1 MEIGHKIKA
10 VVPASIAEELELEAG
25 DILIAINGNRI
36 KDVFD
41 YHYYMNDEYLTVLI
55 QKADGEEWELEI
67 EKDFEDDLGLE
78 FEQGLMDEYRSC
90 HNKCIFCFIDQM
102 PPNMRETLYF
112 KDDDARLSFLQ
123 GNYITLTNLKE
134 QDIERII
141 KYKLSPVN
149 ISVQTMNPELRC
161 KMLHNRF
168 AGDSLSILKRF
179 ADAGI
184 EMNSQIVLCK
194 GYNDDEELEYSIAEL
209 VKLMPAMRSLSVV
222 PAGLTK
228 YREKLPK
235 IEKFTKEEAKTVL
248 EQIGKWQVKLFEEW
262 GTHFVFASDEWYLLA
277 EEEIPCEDFYE
288 GYGQIENGVG
298 MIRSLMQEVD
308 DYLEVLAEEKEKQ
321 NTNLPCD
328 RSIHKMVSLATGK
341 LAAPILEKI
350 VEKVNCIY
358 PNIRGKVY
366 MIENDFFGH
375 DITVAG
381 LLTGQDII
389 AQLKDKQLGD
399 YLILPQV
406 LLRDGEE
413 VLLDDLTVSD
423 LERELNI
430 KIRIAGSDGKSLID
444 TIIES
449 Y

>member
-1 MEIGHKIKA
+1 MERGHKIKG
-10 VVPASIAEELELEAG
+10 VLQGSIAEELELEAG
-25 DILIAINGNRI
+25 DILLAINGNRL

-41 YHYYMNDEYLTVLI
+41 YHYYMNDEYLTVLV
-55 QKADGEEWELEI
+55 QKANGEEWELEI
-67 EKDFEDDLGLE
+67 EKEYEEDLGLE
-78 FEQGLMDEYRSC
+78 FDQGLMDEYRSC

-134 QDIERII
+134 HDIERII

-149 ISVQTMNPELRC
+149 ISIQSMNPELRC
-161 KMLHNRF
+161 KLLNNRF
-168 AGDSLSILKRF
+168 AGKSLDILKRF

-194 GYNDDEELEYSIAEL
+194 GYNDGEELEFSISEL
-209 VKLMPAMRSLSVV
+209 AKFIPTMKSLSVV

-228 YREKLPK
+228 YRENLPK
-235 IEKFTKEEAKTVL
+235 IEKYTKEEAQIVL
-248 EQIGKWQVKLFEEW
+248 AQIEAWQEKLLNKY
-262 GTHFVFASDEWYLLA
+262 GTRFVFASDEWYLMA
-277 EEEIPCEDFYE
+277 EKEIPNEPFYE

-298 MIRSLMQEVD
+298 MVRSLLQEVD
-308 DYLEVLAEEKEKQ
+308 DYIKELSKI
-321 NTNLPCD
+321 LPKRND
-328 RSIHKMVSLATGK
+328 RSIHKQVSLATGK
-341 LAAPILEKI
+341 LATPILEEI
-350 VEKVNCIY
+350 VQKVNCIL

-375 DITVAG
+375 EITVAG

-389 AQLKDKQLGD
+389 AQLKDKPLGD

-406 LLRDGEE
+406 LLRDGED
-413 VLLDDLTVSD
+413 VLLDDLTVRD
-423 LERELNI
+423 LEKELNI
-430 KIRIAGSDGKSLID
+430 SIRIAGSSGKELID
-444 TIIES
+444 CIIK
-449 Y
+449 

>member
-1 MEIGHKIKA
+1 MERGHKIREVLKG
-10 VVPASIAEELELEAG
+10 SIAEELELEAG
-25 DILIAINGNRI
+25 DILLAINGNRI

-55 QKADGEEWELEI
+55 QKANGEEWELEI
-67 EKDFEDDLGLE
+67 EKEYEDDLGLE
-78 FEQGLMDEYRSC
+78 FDQGLMDEYRSC

-134 QDIERII
+134 YDIERII

-149 ISVQTMNPELRC
+149 ISIQSMNPELRC
-161 KMLHNRF
+161 KLLNNRF
-168 AGDSLSILKRF
+168 AGKSLEILKRF

-194 GYNDDEELEYSIAEL
+194 GYNDGEELDFSISEL
-209 VKLMPAMRSLSVV
+209 TKFIPSMRSLSVV

-228 YREKLPK
+228 YRDNLPK
-235 IEKFTKEEAKTVL
+235 IEKYTKEEAKVILT
-248 EQIGKWQVKLFEEW
+248 QIEKWQEKLFKEH
-262 GTHFVFASDEWYLLA
+262 GTHFVFASDEWYLMA
-277 EEEIPCEDFYE
+277 EKEIPNEAFYE

-298 MIRSLMQEVD
+298 MVRSLLQEVD
-308 DYLEVLAEEKEKQ
+308 DYIEELSKTAPKK
-321 NTNLPCD
+321 NN
-328 RSIHKMVSLATGK
+328 RSIQKLVSLATGK
-341 LAAPILEKI
+341 LATPILEEI
-350 VEKVNCIY
+350 VQKVNCIS

-406 LLRDGEE
+406 LLRNGED
-413 VLLDDLTVSD
+413 VLLDDLTIKD

-430 KIRIAGSDGKSLID
+430 SIRIAGSSGKELID
-444 TIIES
+444 TIIQ
-449 Y
+449 

>member
-1 MEIGHKIKA
+1 MERGHKIKG
-10 VVPASIAEELELEAG
+10 VLQGSIAEELELEAG
-25 DILIAINGNRI
+25 DILLAINGNRL

-55 QKADGEEWELEI
+55 QKENGEEWELEI
-67 EKDFEDDLGLE
+67 EKEYEEDLGLE
-78 FEQGLMDEYRSC
+78 FDQGLMDEYRSC

-134 QDIERII
+134 YDIERII

-149 ISVQTMNPELRC
+149 ISIQSMNPELRC
-161 KMLHNRF
+161 KLLNNRF
-168 AGDSLSILKRF
+168 AGKSLDILKRF

-194 GYNDDEELEYSIAEL
+194 GYNDGEELEFSISEL
-209 VKLMPAMRSLSVV
+209 TKFIPTMRSLSVV

-228 YREKLPK
+228 YRENLPK
-235 IEKFTKEEAKTVL
+235 IEKYTKEEAQIVL
-248 EQIGKWQVKLFEEW
+248 VQIEAWQEKLLNKY
-262 GTHFVFASDEWYLLA
+262 GTRFVFASDEWYLMA
-277 EEEIPCEDFYE
+277 EKEIPNEAFYE

-298 MIRSLMQEVD
+298 MVRSLLQEVD
-308 DYLEVLAEEKEKQ
+308 DYIEELSKTISKI
-321 NTNLPCD
+321 ND
-328 RSIHKMVSLATGK
+328 RSIHKQVSLATGK
-341 LAAPILEKI
+341 LAAPILEEI
-350 VEKVNCIY
+350 VQKVNCIL

-375 DITVAG
+375 EITVAG

-406 LLRDGEE
+406 LLRDGED

-423 LERELNI
+423 LEKELNI
-430 KIRIAGSDGKSLID
+430 SIRIVGSSGKELID
-444 TIIES
+444 CIIK
-449 Y
+449 